1 MRKKG
6 MLEKIQK
13 EWLSNI
19 QKDLLSGFVVGL
31 SVIPET
37 AGFAIMVGLDVGVA
51 FYTTFYMA
59 FILSLFGAR
68 KAMISAAAGSVALI
82 LVGVVKNYGLEY
94 AGVATLMAG
103 ILQILLGYLKIGNLL
118 KFIPQ
123 SVMYGFVNALGILLL
138 MEQFKFLQNQN
149 LGVFILLFIGIL
161 IIYLFPLITKKIP
174 SNLICILAISAIA
187 LIFDVH
193 APNLG
198 SIEQGVS
205 GFHFII
211 IPKNLD
217 FKIVIE
223 LLPYALSLALVGT
236 IESLLT
242 AKTLDV
248 ILKDGVSDKN
258 KETKAQGLGNII
270 SGLLGGMTGC
280 ALVGQSI
287 INAKSGAKTR
297 LSTFF
302 AGFSLMVLILV
313 FNEYVVKI
321 PIVAVVAVMVMISF
335 TTFNFQ
341 SIMNIKKIKLYDTL
355 NMLLVVAVVL
365 YTHNLAIGVVVGVLV
380 NALWI
385 KSKGIAWI
393 FVIKKRW
400 VKSMAPDVGF
410 EPTTKRLTAAYST
423 AELIWNFA
431 QKEILVCFL

>member
-1 MRKKG
+1 

-13 EWLSNI
+13 EWLSNV

-59 FILSLFGAR
+59 FVLSLFGAR

-118 KFIPQ
+118 RFIPQ

-149 LGVFILLFIGIL
+149 LGVFVLLAIGIL

-174 SNLICILAISAIA
+174 SNLICILIVSAIA
-187 LIFDVH
+187 LIFDMH

-341 SIMNIKKIKLYDTL
+341 SVMNIKRIKLYDTL

-385 KSKGIAWI
+385 KSKGIA
-393 FVIKKRW
+393 
-400 VKSMAPDVGF
+400 
-410 EPTTKRLTAAYST
+410 
-423 AELIWNFA
+423 
-431 QKEILVCFL
+431 

>member
-1 MRKKG
+1 MF
-6 MLEKIQK
+6 EKIQK

-59 FILSLFGAR
+59 FVLSLFGAR

-149 LGVFILLFIGIL
+149 LGVFVLLFIGIL

-217 FKIVIE
+217 FKIMIE

-341 SIMNIKKIKLYDTL
+341 SVINIKKIKLYDTL

-385 KSKGIAWI
+385 KSKGIA
-393 FVIKKRW
+393 
-400 VKSMAPDVGF
+400 
-410 EPTTKRLTAAYST
+410 
-423 AELIWNFA
+423 
-431 QKEILVCFL
+431 

>member
-1 MRKKG
+1 

-59 FILSLFGAR
+59 FVLSFFGAR

-103 ILQILLGYLKIGNLL
+103 VLQILLGYLKIGNLL

-149 LGVFILLFIGIL
+149 LGVFILLAIGIL

-174 SNLICILAISAIA
+174 SNLICILIVSAIA

-205 GFHFII
+205 GFHFLI

-385 KSKGIAWI
+385 KSRGIA
-393 FVIKKRW
+393 
-400 VKSMAPDVGF
+400 
-410 EPTTKRLTAAYST
+410 
-423 AELIWNFA
+423 
-431 QKEILVCFL
+431 

>member
-1 MRKKG
+1 

-59 FILSLFGAR
+59 FVLSLFGAR

-103 ILQILLGYLKIGNLL
+103 MLQILLGYLKIGNLL

-138 MEQFKFLQNQN
+138 TEQFKFLQNQN
-149 LGVFILLFIGIL
+149 LGVFILLAVGIL

-174 SNLICILAISAIA
+174 SNLICILAVSAIA
-187 LIFDVH
+187 LIFDMH

-217 FKIVIE
+217 FKMVAG

-341 SIMNIKKIKLYDTL
+341 SVMNIKKIKLYDTL

-385 KSKGIAWI
+385 KSTGIA
-393 FVIKKRW
+393 
-400 VKSMAPDVGF
+400 
-410 EPTTKRLTAAYST
+410 
-423 AELIWNFA
+423 
-431 QKEILVCFL
+431 

>member
-1 MRKKG
+1 MF
-6 MLEKIQK
+6 EKIQK

-103 ILQILLGYLKIGNLL
+103 VLQILLGYLKIGNLL
-118 KFIPQ
+118 RFIPQ

-149 LGVFILLFIGIL
+149 LGVFILLAIGIL

-174 SNLICILAISAIA
+174 SNLICILAVSAIA
-187 LIFDVH
+187 LIFDMH

-217 FKIVIE
+217 FKIVIG

-341 SIMNIKKIKLYDTL
+341 SVMNIKRIKLYDTL

-385 KSKGIAWI
+385 KSKGIA
-393 FVIKKRW
+393 
-400 VKSMAPDVGF
+400 
-410 EPTTKRLTAAYST
+410 
-423 AELIWNFA
+423 
-431 QKEILVCFL
+431 

>member
-6 MLEKIQK
+6 MFEKIQK

-59 FILSLFGAR
+59 FVLSLFGAR

-103 ILQILLGYLKIGNLL
+103 VLQILLGYLKIGNLL

-149 LGVFILLFIGIL
+149 LGVFILLAIGIL

-174 SNLICILAISAIA
+174 SNLICILAVSAIA
-187 LIFDVH
+187 LIFDMH

-341 SIMNIKKIKLYDTL
+341 SIINIKKIKLYDTL

-385 KSKGIAWI
+385 KSKGIA
-393 FVIKKRW
+393 
-400 VKSMAPDVGF
+400 
-410 EPTTKRLTAAYST
+410 
-423 AELIWNFA
+423 
-431 QKEILVCFL
+431 

>member
-1 MRKKG
+1 

-59 FILSLFGAR
+59 FVLSFFGAR

-103 ILQILLGYLKIGNLL
+103 MLQILLGYLKIGNLL

-149 LGVFILLFIGIL
+149 LGVFILLAIGIL

-174 SNLICILAISAIA
+174 SNLVCILIVSAIA

-193 APNLG
+193 VPNLG

-385 KSKGIAWI
+385 KSKGIA
-393 FVIKKRW
+393 
-400 VKSMAPDVGF
+400 
-410 EPTTKRLTAAYST
+410 
-423 AELIWNFA
+423 
-431 QKEILVCFL
+431 

>member
-1 MRKKG
+1 MF
-6 MLEKIQK
+6 EKIQK

-59 FILSLFGAR
+59 FVLSLFGAR

-103 ILQILLGYLKIGNLL
+103 VLQILLGYLKIGNLL
-118 KFIPQ
+118 RFIPQ

-138 MEQFKFLQNQN
+138 TEQFKFLQNQN
-149 LGVFILLFIGIL
+149 LGVFILLAIGIL

-174 SNLICILAISAIA
+174 SNLICILIVSAIA
-187 LIFDVH
+187 LIFDMHV
-193 APNLG
+193 PNLG

-217 FKIVIE
+217 FKMVVG

-341 SIMNIKKIKLYDTL
+341 SVMNIKKIKLYDTL

-385 KSKGIAWI
+385 KSKGIA
-393 FVIKKRW
+393 
-400 VKSMAPDVGF
+400 
-410 EPTTKRLTAAYST
+410 
-423 AELIWNFA
+423 
-431 QKEILVCFL
+431 

>member
-1 MRKKG
+1 MF
-6 MLEKIQK
+6 EKIQK

-59 FILSLFGAR
+59 FVLSLFGAR

-149 LGVFILLFIGIL
+149 LGVFILLAIGIL

-174 SNLICILAISAIA
+174 SNLICILIVSAIA

-198 SIEQGVS
+198 SIEQGAS

-217 FKIVIE
+217 FKIMIE

-385 KSKGIAWI
+385 KSKGIA
-393 FVIKKRW
+393 
-400 VKSMAPDVGF
+400 
-410 EPTTKRLTAAYST
+410 
-423 AELIWNFA
+423 
-431 QKEILVCFL
+431 

>member
-1 MRKKG
+1 MF
-6 MLEKIQK
+6 EKIQK

-59 FILSLFGAR
+59 FVLSLFGAR

-103 ILQILLGYLKIGNLL
+103 MLQILLGYLKIGNLL

-174 SNLICILAISAIA
+174 SNLICILAVSAIA

-217 FKIVIE
+217 FKIMIG

-258 KETKAQGLGNII
+258 RETKAQGLGNII

-341 SIMNIKKIKLYDTL
+341 SVINIKKIKLYDTL

-385 KSKGIAWI
+385 KSKGIA
-393 FVIKKRW
+393 
-400 VKSMAPDVGF
+400 
-410 EPTTKRLTAAYST
+410 
-423 AELIWNFA
+423 
-431 QKEILVCFL
+431 

>member
-1 MRKKG
+1 

-59 FILSLFGAR
+59 FVLSLFGAR

-149 LGVFILLFIGIL
+149 LGVFILLAVGIL

-174 SNLICILAISAIA
+174 SNLVCILIVSAIA
-187 LIFDVH
+187 LIFDMH

-242 AKTLDV
+242 AKTLDI

-341 SIMNIKKIKLYDTL
+341 SIINIKKIKLYDTL

-385 KSKGIAWI
+385 KSKGIA
-393 FVIKKRW
+393 
-400 VKSMAPDVGF
+400 
-410 EPTTKRLTAAYST
+410 
-423 AELIWNFA
+423 
-431 QKEILVCFL
+431 

>member
-1 MRKKG
+1 MF
-6 MLEKIQK
+6 EKIQK

-59 FILSLFGAR
+59 FVLSLFGAR

-118 KFIPQ
+118 RFIPQ

-138 MEQFKFLQNQN
+138 IEQFKFLENQN
-149 LGVFILLFIGIL
+149 LGVFVLLAIGIL

-217 FKIVIE
+217 FKIMIG

-341 SIMNIKKIKLYDTL
+341 SVMNIKKIKLYDTL

-385 KSKGIAWI
+385 KSRGIA
-393 FVIKKRW
+393 
-400 VKSMAPDVGF
+400 
-410 EPTTKRLTAAYST
+410 
-423 AELIWNFA
+423 
-431 QKEILVCFL
+431 

>member
-1 MRKKG
+1 MF
-6 MLEKIQK
+6 EKIQK

-59 FILSLFGAR
+59 FVLSLFGAR

-103 ILQILLGYLKIGNLL
+103 MLQILLGYLKIGNLL
-118 KFIPQ
+118 RFIPQ

-149 LGVFILLFIGIL
+149 LEVFVLLAIGIL

-174 SNLICILAISAIA
+174 SNLVCILIVSAIA
-187 LIFDVH
+187 LIFDMH

-341 SIMNIKKIKLYDTL
+341 SVMNIKTIKLYDTL

-385 KSKGIAWI
+385 KSKGIA
-393 FVIKKRW
+393 
-400 VKSMAPDVGF
+400 
-410 EPTTKRLTAAYST
+410 
-423 AELIWNFA
+423 
-431 QKEILVCFL
+431 

>member
-1 MRKKG
+1 

-103 ILQILLGYLKIGNLL
+103 VLQILLGYLKIGNLL

-149 LGVFILLFIGIL
+149 LGVFILLIIGIL

-174 SNLICILAISAIA
+174 SNLICILAVSAIA
-187 LIFDVH
+187 LIFDMH

-205 GFHFII
+205 GFHFLI

-258 KETKAQGLGNII
+258 KETKAQGLGNIV

-341 SIMNIKKIKLYDTL
+341 SIINIKKIKLYDTL

-385 KSKGIAWI
+385 KSKGIA
-393 FVIKKRW
+393 
-400 VKSMAPDVGF
+400 
-410 EPTTKRLTAAYST
+410 
-423 AELIWNFA
+423 
-431 QKEILVCFL
+431 

>member
-1 MRKKG
+1 

-59 FILSLFGAR
+59 FVLSLFGAR

-174 SNLICILAISAIA
+174 SNLICILIVSAIA

-341 SIMNIKKIKLYDTL
+341 SIINIKKIKLYDTL

-385 KSKGIAWI
+385 KSKGIA
-393 FVIKKRW
+393 
-400 VKSMAPDVGF
+400 
-410 EPTTKRLTAAYST
+410 
-423 AELIWNFA
+423 
-431 QKEILVCFL
+431 

>member
-1 MRKKG
+1 

-59 FILSLFGAR
+59 FVLSLFGAR

-103 ILQILLGYLKIGNLL
+103 VLQILLGYLKIGNLL
-118 KFIPQ
+118 RFIPQ

-149 LGVFILLFIGIL
+149 LGVFILLAIGIL

-174 SNLICILAISAIA
+174 SNLVCILIVSAIA
-187 LIFDVH
+187 LIFDMH

-242 AKTLDV
+242 AKTLDM

-258 KETKAQGLGNII
+258 KETKAQGLGNIV

-341 SIMNIKKIKLYDTL
+341 SIINIKKIKLYDTL

-385 KSKGIAWI
+385 KSKGIA
-393 FVIKKRW
+393 
-400 VKSMAPDVGF
+400 
-410 EPTTKRLTAAYST
+410 
-423 AELIWNFA
+423 
-431 QKEILVCFL
+431 

>member
-1 MRKKG
+1 MF
-6 MLEKIQK
+6 EKIQK

-59 FILSLFGAR
+59 FVLSFFGAR

-103 ILQILLGYLKIGNLL
+103 VLQILLGYLKIGNLL
-118 KFIPQ
+118 RFIPQ

-149 LGVFILLFIGIL
+149 LGVFILLVIGIL

-174 SNLICILAISAIA
+174 SNLVCILIVSAIA
-187 LIFDVH
+187 LIFDMH

-217 FKIVIE
+217 FKMVVE

-341 SIMNIKKIKLYDTL
+341 SIINIKKIKLYDTL

-385 KSKGIAWI
+385 KSEGIA
-393 FVIKKRW
+393 
-400 VKSMAPDVGF
+400 
-410 EPTTKRLTAAYST
+410 
-423 AELIWNFA
+423 
-431 QKEILVCFL
+431 

>member
-1 MRKKG
+1 MF
-6 MLEKIQK
+6 EKIQK
-13 EWLSNI
+13 EWMSNI

-59 FILSLFGAR
+59 FVLSFFGAR

-149 LGVFILLFIGIL
+149 LGVFILLAIGIL

-174 SNLICILAISAIA
+174 SNLICILAVSAIA
-187 LIFDVH
+187 LIFDMH

-217 FKIVIE
+217 FKIMIE

-341 SIMNIKKIKLYDTL
+341 SIINIKKIKLYDTL

-365 YTHNLAIGVVVGVLV
+365 CTHNLAIGVVVGVLA

-385 KSKGIAWI
+385 KSEGIA
-393 FVIKKRW
+393 
-400 VKSMAPDVGF
+400 
-410 EPTTKRLTAAYST
+410 
-423 AELIWNFA
+423 
-431 QKEILVCFL
+431 

>member
-1 MRKKG
+1 MF
-6 MLEKIQK
+6 EKIQK

-59 FILSLFGAR
+59 FVLSLFGAR

-149 LGVFILLFIGIL
+149 LGVFILLAIGIL

-258 KETKAQGLGNII
+258 KETKAQGLGNIV

-341 SIMNIKKIKLYDTL
+341 SIINIKKIKLYDTL

-385 KSKGIAWI
+385 KSREIA
-393 FVIKKRW
+393 
-400 VKSMAPDVGF
+400 
-410 EPTTKRLTAAYST
+410 
-423 AELIWNFA
+423 
-431 QKEILVCFL
+431 

>member
-1 MRKKG
+1 MF
-6 MLEKIQK
+6 EKIQK

-59 FILSLFGAR
+59 FVLSFFGAR

-149 LGVFILLFIGIL
+149 LGVFILLAIGIL

-174 SNLICILAISAIA
+174 SNLICILAVSAIA
-187 LIFDVH
+187 LIFDMH

-217 FKIVIE
+217 FKMVLG

-385 KSKGIAWI
+385 KSKGIA
-393 FVIKKRW
+393 
-400 VKSMAPDVGF
+400 
-410 EPTTKRLTAAYST
+410 
-423 AELIWNFA
+423 
-431 QKEILVCFL
+431 

>member
-1 MRKKG
+1 MF
-6 MLEKIQK
+6 EKIQK

-59 FILSLFGAR
+59 FVLSLFGAR

-149 LGVFILLFIGIL
+149 LGVFILLAIGIL

-187 LIFDVH
+187 LIFDMH

-217 FKIVIE
+217 FKIMIE

-258 KETKAQGLGNII
+258 KETKAQGLGNIV

-341 SIMNIKKIKLYDTL
+341 SVMNIKKIKLYDTL

-385 KSKGIAWI
+385 KSKGIA
-393 FVIKKRW
+393 
-400 VKSMAPDVGF
+400 
-410 EPTTKRLTAAYST
+410 
-423 AELIWNFA
+423 
-431 QKEILVCFL
+431 

>member
-1 MRKKG
+1 

-59 FILSLFGAR
+59 FVLSLFGAR

-103 ILQILLGYLKIGNLL
+103 VLQILLGYLKIGNLL

-174 SNLICILAISAIA
+174 SNLICILIVSAIA

-205 GFHFII
+205 GFHFLI

-270 SGLLGGMTGC
+270 SGLFGGMTGC

-341 SIMNIKKIKLYDTL
+341 SIINIKRIKLYDTL

-385 KSKGIAWI
+385 KSKGIA
-393 FVIKKRW
+393 
-400 VKSMAPDVGF
+400 
-410 EPTTKRLTAAYST
+410 
-423 AELIWNFA
+423 
-431 QKEILVCFL
+431 

>member
-1 MRKKG
+1 MF
-6 MLEKIQK
+6 EKIQK

-59 FILSLFGAR
+59 FVLSLFGAR

-118 KFIPQ
+118 RFIPQ

-149 LGVFILLFIGIL
+149 LGVFILLAIGIL

-174 SNLICILAISAIA
+174 SNLVCILIVSAIA
-187 LIFDVH
+187 LIFDMH

-217 FKIVIE
+217 FKMVVG

-341 SIMNIKKIKLYDTL
+341 SVMNIKKIKLYDTL

-385 KSKGIAWI
+385 KSKGIA
-393 FVIKKRW
+393 
-400 VKSMAPDVGF
+400 
-410 EPTTKRLTAAYST
+410 
-423 AELIWNFA
+423 
-431 QKEILVCFL
+431 

>member
-1 MRKKG
+1 

-59 FILSLFGAR
+59 FVLSLFGAR

-103 ILQILLGYLKIGNLL
+103 VLQILLGYLKIGNLL
-118 KFIPQ
+118 RFIPQ

-149 LGVFILLFIGIL
+149 LGVFILLVIGIL

-174 SNLICILAISAIA
+174 SNLICILAVSAIA
-187 LIFDVH
+187 LIFDMH

-205 GFHFII
+205 GFHFLI

-217 FKIVIE
+217 FKMVLE

-341 SIMNIKKIKLYDTL
+341 SVMNIKKIKLYDTL
-355 NMLLVVAVVL
+355 NMLLVVVVVL

-385 KSKGIAWI
+385 KSKGIA
-393 FVIKKRW
+393 
-400 VKSMAPDVGF
+400 
-410 EPTTKRLTAAYST
+410 
-423 AELIWNFA
+423 
-431 QKEILVCFL
+431 

>member
-1 MRKKG
+1 MRKSG
-6 MLEKIQK
+6 MFEKIQK

-59 FILSLFGAR
+59 FVLSLFGAR

-103 ILQILLGYLKIGNLL
+103 VLQILLGYLKIGNLL
-118 KFIPQ
+118 RFIPQ

-149 LGVFILLFIGIL
+149 LGVFILLAIGIL

-174 SNLICILAISAIA
+174 SNLVCILAVSAIA
-187 LIFDVH
+187 LIFDMH

-217 FKIVIE
+217 FKIMIE

-341 SIMNIKKIKLYDTL
+341 SIINIKKIKLYDTL

-385 KSKGIAWI
+385 KSKGIA
-393 FVIKKRW
+393 
-400 VKSMAPDVGF
+400 
-410 EPTTKRLTAAYST
+410 
-423 AELIWNFA
+423 
-431 QKEILVCFL
+431 

>member
-1 MRKKG
+1 MF
-6 MLEKIQK
+6 EKIQK

-59 FILSLFGAR
+59 FVLSLFGAR

-103 ILQILLGYLKIGNLL
+103 VLQILLGYLKIGNLL
-118 KFIPQ
+118 RFIPQ

-149 LGVFILLFIGIL
+149 LGVFILLAIGIL

-174 SNLICILAISAIA
+174 SNLICILIVSAIA

-217 FKIVIE
+217 FKIMIE

-341 SIMNIKKIKLYDTL
+341 SIINIKKIKLYDTL

-385 KSKGIAWI
+385 KSKGIA
-393 FVIKKRW
+393 
-400 VKSMAPDVGF
+400 
-410 EPTTKRLTAAYST
+410 
-423 AELIWNFA
+423 
-431 QKEILVCFL
+431 

>member
-1 MRKKG
+1 MF
-6 MLEKIQK
+6 EKIQK

-59 FILSLFGAR
+59 FVLSLFGAR

-103 ILQILLGYLKIGNLL
+103 VLQILLGYLKIGNLL

-149 LGVFILLFIGIL
+149 LEVFVLLAIGIL

-174 SNLICILAISAIA
+174 SNLICILIVSAIA
-187 LIFDVH
+187 LIFDMH

-341 SIMNIKKIKLYDTL
+341 SVMNIKKIKLYDTL

-385 KSKGIAWI
+385 KSKGI
-393 FVIKKRW
+393 
-400 VKSMAPDVGF
+400 G
-410 EPTTKRLTAAYST
+410 
-423 AELIWNFA
+423 
-431 QKEILVCFL
+431 

>member
-1 MRKKG
+1 MF
-6 MLEKIQK
+6 EKIQK

-59 FILSLFGAR
+59 FVLSLFGAR

-118 KFIPQ
+118 RFIPQ

-149 LGVFILLFIGIL
+149 LGVFILLAIGIL

-174 SNLICILAISAIA
+174 SNLICILIVSAIA
-187 LIFDVH
+187 LIFDMH

-242 AKTLDV
+242 AKTLDM
-248 ILKDGVSDKN
+248 ILKDGASDKN

-302 AGFSLMVLILV
+302 AGFSLMVLVLV

-341 SIMNIKKIKLYDTL
+341 SVMNIKKIKLYDTL

-385 KSKGIAWI
+385 KSKGIA
-393 FVIKKRW
+393 
-400 VKSMAPDVGF
+400 
-410 EPTTKRLTAAYST
+410 
-423 AELIWNFA
+423 
-431 QKEILVCFL
+431 

>member
-1 MRKKG
+1 MF
-6 MLEKIQK
+6 EKIQK

-59 FILSLFGAR
+59 FVLSFFGAR

-103 ILQILLGYLKIGNLL
+103 VLQILLGYLKIGNLL
-118 KFIPQ
+118 RFIPQ

-149 LGVFILLFIGIL
+149 LGVFILLAIGIL

-174 SNLICILAISAIA
+174 SNLICILIVSAIA
-187 LIFDVH
+187 LIFDMH

-341 SIMNIKKIKLYDTL
+341 SIMNIKKIKSYDTL

-385 KSKGIAWI
+385 KSKGIA
-393 FVIKKRW
+393 
-400 VKSMAPDVGF
+400 
-410 EPTTKRLTAAYST
+410 
-423 AELIWNFA
+423 
-431 QKEILVCFL
+431 

>member
-1 MRKKG
+1 MF
-6 MLEKIQK
+6 EKIQK

-59 FILSLFGAR
+59 FVLSLFGAR

-103 ILQILLGYLKIGNLL
+103 VLQILLGYLKIGNLL
-118 KFIPQ
+118 RFIPQ

-174 SNLICILAISAIA
+174 SNLVCILIVSAIA

-217 FKIVIE
+217 FKILIE

-341 SIMNIKKIKLYDTL
+341 SIINIKKIKLYDTL

-385 KSKGIAWI
+385 KSKGIA
-393 FVIKKRW
+393 
-400 VKSMAPDVGF
+400 
-410 EPTTKRLTAAYST
+410 
-423 AELIWNFA
+423 
-431 QKEILVCFL
+431 

>member
-1 MRKKG
+1 MF
-6 MLEKIQK
+6 EKIQK

-59 FILSLFGAR
+59 FVLSLFGAR

-103 ILQILLGYLKIGNLL
+103 VLQILLGYLKIGNLL

-174 SNLICILAISAIA
+174 SNLICILAVSAIA
-187 LIFDVH
+187 LIFDMH

-341 SIMNIKKIKLYDTL
+341 SIINIKKIKLYDTL

-385 KSKGIAWI
+385 KSKGIA
-393 FVIKKRW
+393 
-400 VKSMAPDVGF
+400 
-410 EPTTKRLTAAYST
+410 
-423 AELIWNFA
+423 
-431 QKEILVCFL
+431 

>member
-1 MRKKG
+1 MF
-6 MLEKIQK
+6 EKIQK

-59 FILSLFGAR
+59 FVLSLFGAR

-103 ILQILLGYLKIGNLL
+103 VLQILLGYLKIGNLL
-118 KFIPQ
+118 RFIPQ

-174 SNLICILAISAIA
+174 SNLICILAVSAIA

-205 GFHFII
+205 GFHFLI

-341 SIMNIKKIKLYDTL
+341 SVINIKKIKLYDTL

-385 KSKGIAWI
+385 KSKGIA
-393 FVIKKRW
+393 
-400 VKSMAPDVGF
+400 
-410 EPTTKRLTAAYST
+410 
-423 AELIWNFA
+423 
-431 QKEILVCFL
+431 

>member
-1 MRKKG
+1 MF
-6 MLEKIQK
+6 EKIQK

-59 FILSLFGAR
+59 FVLSLFGAR
-68 KAMISAAAGSVALI
+68 KAMISAAVGSVALI

-149 LGVFILLFIGIL
+149 LEVFILLVIGIL

-174 SNLICILAISAIA
+174 SNLICILIVSAIA
-187 LIFDVH
+187 LIFDMH

-248 ILKDGVSDKN
+248 ILKDGASDKN

-385 KSKGIAWI
+385 KSKGIA
-393 FVIKKRW
+393 
-400 VKSMAPDVGF
+400 
-410 EPTTKRLTAAYST
+410 
-423 AELIWNFA
+423 
-431 QKEILVCFL
+431 

>member
-1 MRKKG
+1 

-59 FILSLFGAR
+59 FVLSLFGAR

-103 ILQILLGYLKIGNLL
+103 VLQILLGYLKIGNLL
-118 KFIPQ
+118 RFIPQ

-174 SNLICILAISAIA
+174 SNLICILIVSAIA

-287 INAKSGAKTR
+287 INAKSGARTR

-341 SIMNIKKIKLYDTL
+341 SIINIKKIKLYDTL

-385 KSKGIAWI
+385 KSKGIA
-393 FVIKKRW
+393 
-400 VKSMAPDVGF
+400 
-410 EPTTKRLTAAYST
+410 
-423 AELIWNFA
+423 
-431 QKEILVCFL
+431 

>member
-1 MRKKG
+1 

-59 FILSLFGAR
+59 FALSLFGAR

-118 KFIPQ
+118 RFIPQ

-149 LGVFILLFIGIL
+149 LGVFVLLAIGIL

-174 SNLICILAISAIA
+174 SNLICILIVSAIA
-187 LIFDVH
+187 LIFDMH

-217 FKIVIE
+217 FKIMIE

-341 SIMNIKKIKLYDTL
+341 SVMNIKKIKLYDTL

-385 KSKGIAWI
+385 KSEGIA
-393 FVIKKRW
+393 
-400 VKSMAPDVGF
+400 
-410 EPTTKRLTAAYST
+410 
-423 AELIWNFA
+423 
-431 QKEILVCFL
+431 

>member
-1 MRKKG
+1 MF
-6 MLEKIQK
+6 EKIQK

-59 FILSLFGAR
+59 FVLSLFGAR

-138 MEQFKFLQNQN
+138 TEQFKFLQNQN

-174 SNLICILAISAIA
+174 SNLICILIVSAIA
-187 LIFDVH
+187 LIFDMH

-341 SIMNIKKIKLYDTL
+341 SVMNIKKIKLYDTL

-365 YTHNLAIGVVVGVLV
+365 YTHNLAIGVVVGVLA

-385 KSKGIAWI
+385 KSKGIA
-393 FVIKKRW
+393 
-400 VKSMAPDVGF
+400 
-410 EPTTKRLTAAYST
+410 
-423 AELIWNFA
+423 
-431 QKEILVCFL
+431 

>member
-1 MRKKG
+1 MF
-6 MLEKIQK
+6 EKIQK

-59 FILSLFGAR
+59 FVLSFFGAR

-94 AGVATLMAG
+94 AGVATLMTG
-103 ILQILLGYLKIGNLL
+103 MLQILLGYLKIGNLL
-118 KFIPQ
+118 RFIPQ
-123 SVMYGFVNALGILLL
+123 SVMYGFVNALGLLL
-138 MEQFKFLQNQN
+138 LKEQFKFLQNQN
-149 LGVFILLFIGIL
+149 LGVFVLLAIGIL

-205 GFHFII
+205 GFHFLI

-242 AKTLDV
+242 AKTLDI

-258 KETKAQGLGNII
+258 KETKAQGLGNVI

-287 INAKSGAKTR
+287 INAKSGASTR

-302 AGFSLMVLILV
+302 AGFSLMVLVLA

-341 SIMNIKKIKLYDTL
+341 SITNIKKIKLYDTL

-365 YTHNLAIGVVVGVLV
+365 CTHNLAIGVVVGVLV

-385 KSKGIAWI
+385 KSNGIA
-393 FVIKKRW
+393 
-400 VKSMAPDVGF
+400 
-410 EPTTKRLTAAYST
+410 
-423 AELIWNFA
+423 
-431 QKEILVCFL
+431 

>member
-1 MRKKG
+1 

-59 FILSLFGAR
+59 FVLSFFGAR

-118 KFIPQ
+118 RFIPQ

-138 MEQFKFLQNQN
+138 TEQFKFLENQN
-149 LGVFILLFIGIL
+149 LGVFILLAIGIL

-174 SNLICILAISAIA
+174 SNLICILAVSAIA
-187 LIFDVH
+187 LIFDMH

-217 FKIVIE
+217 FKILIE

-341 SIMNIKKIKLYDTL
+341 SIINIKKIKLYDTL

-385 KSKGIAWI
+385 KSKGIA
-393 FVIKKRW
+393 
-400 VKSMAPDVGF
+400 
-410 EPTTKRLTAAYST
+410 
-423 AELIWNFA
+423 
-431 QKEILVCFL
+431 

>member
-1 MRKKG
+1 MF
-6 MLEKIQK
+6 EKIQK

-59 FILSLFGAR
+59 FVLSLFGAR

-118 KFIPQ
+118 RFIPQ

-138 MEQFKFLQNQN
+138 MEQFKFLENQN

-174 SNLICILAISAIA
+174 SNLICILIVSAIA
-187 LIFDVH
+187 LIFDMHV
-193 APNLG
+193 PNLG

-341 SIMNIKKIKLYDTL
+341 SIINIKKIKLYDTL

-385 KSKGIAWI
+385 KSKGIA
-393 FVIKKRW
+393 
-400 VKSMAPDVGF
+400 
-410 EPTTKRLTAAYST
+410 
-423 AELIWNFA
+423 
-431 QKEILVCFL
+431 